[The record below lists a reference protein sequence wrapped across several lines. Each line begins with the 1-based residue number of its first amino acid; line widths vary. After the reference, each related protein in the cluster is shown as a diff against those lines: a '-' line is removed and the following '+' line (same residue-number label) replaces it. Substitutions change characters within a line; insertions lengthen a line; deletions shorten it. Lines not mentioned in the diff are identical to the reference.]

1 MLISTMRLAVIV
13 FIVAASA
20 GTSRA
25 DDLILGT
32 AYQNPWSSWS
42 AYNYKRVESQ
52 VRARTKAAVNPS
64 AGAAASSNAAQRPL
78 SATDFKRAGTGRPVL
93 DQYMA
98 STGLTGRQAVELRA
112 AIDAA
117 LGQIEAQVRKDN
129 VATSM
134 AVLIA
139 ASTYVVR
146 GVELDDPTQDR
157 LTAGLND
164 VLAADPSFNKLKA
177 ADRQLV
183 SDTMMVQAAL
193 IVILSAVGDANS
205 KAASNAAARAALK
218 FLTGSETGS
227 VP

>member
-1 MLISTMRLAVIV
+1 MLITTMRLAVI
-13 FIVAASA
+13 FLIVAASA

-42 AYNYKRVESQ
+42 AYNYKRIESQ

-64 AGAAASSNAAQRPL
+64 SGAAASGNAGQPL

-93 DQYMA
+93 DQYIA
-98 STGLTGRQAVELRA
+98 SSKLTGRQAVEFRA
-112 AIDAA
+112 AIDAT
-117 LGQIEAQVRKDN
+117 LGQMEAQVRKDN

-134 AVLIA
+134 GVLIA

-146 GVELDDPTQDR
+146 GIELDDPTQDR
-157 LTAGLND
+157 LIAGLND
-164 VLAADPSFNKLKA
+164 VLAADPGFAVLKA
-177 ADRQLV
+177 KDKQIV
-183 SDTMMVQAAL
+183 SDTMMVQSA
-193 IVILSAVGDANS
+193 VILILSTVGDANS
-205 KAASNAAARAALK
+205 KAASKAAAREALK
-218 FLTGSETGS
+218 FLTGSETGP